1 MKLLQLP
8 RTELRERL
16 RGAGVWL
23 RTGPFSLRIR
33 SRIPSVAQGLA
44 DLYGQFE
51 VRDSRETFADF
62 HVDVN
67 PPGRVR
73 RWLRP
78 QVTFS
83 FDGQLPFKPLPYDQ
97 AYPMLEWG
105 LNWCVSMHAHQYLV
119 VHAAVV
125 EKNGG
130 AAILPAPPGAGKSTL
145 TAALV
150 LSGWRLL
157 SDELALIDRQTG
169 SVQPLPRPISLKNES
184 ISLIRGFSSEAFINR
199 PSRDTVKGTVAHL
212 RPPTESVRR
221 QHEPARPAWVVF
233 PQWSPDAPASLTPR
247 SAAQTFMF
255 LAQNAFNYSH
265 LGAEG
270 FQLGTRLVDTVG
282 CYDFS
287 YGRLEDAV
295 RTFDHLAETFT
306 PAPAT
311 PCDLLTTS

>member
-8 RTELRERL
+8 PSELRDRL
-16 RGAGVWL
+16 RDTGIWL

-33 SRIPSVAQGLA
+33 SRVPSVAEGLA

-51 VRDSRETFADF
+51 VRHPRETFADF
-62 HVDVN
+62 HVGVN
-67 PPGRVR
+67 PPNALR

-78 QVTFS
+78 QVDFS

-105 LNWCVSMHAHQYLV
+105 LNWCVSMHAHQYLI

-130 AAILPAPPGAGKSTL
+130 AAILPAPPGSGKSTL
-145 TAALV
+145 TAGLV

-157 SDELALIDRQTG
+157 SDELALIDRKSG
-169 SVQPLPRPISLKNES
+169 LIHPLPRPVSLKNQS
-184 ISLIRGFSSEAFINR
+184 IPLIQAFSSEALINR
-199 PSRDTVKGTVAHL
+199 PSHDTAKGTVAHM
-212 RPPTESVRR
+212 RPPKESVRR
-221 QHEPARPAWVVF
+221 QHEPARPAWVIF
-233 PQWSPDAPASLTPR
+233 PKWSAGATTTLTPR

-270 FQLGTRLVDTVG
+270 FHTGTRLIDQVA
-282 CYDFS
+282 CYDFGYS
-287 YGRLEDAV
+287 RLDEAV
-295 RTFDHLAETFT
+295 RAFDRLADALPPPGGT
-306 PAPAT
+306 
-311 PCDLLTTS
+311 